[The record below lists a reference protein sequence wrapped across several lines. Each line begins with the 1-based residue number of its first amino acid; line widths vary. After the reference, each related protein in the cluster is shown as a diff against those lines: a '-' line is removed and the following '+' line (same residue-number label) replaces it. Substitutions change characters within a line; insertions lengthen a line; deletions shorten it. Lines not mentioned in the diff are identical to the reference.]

1 MAKGLYLLIFI
12 TKNKTKIT
20 QYTSVFKSL
29 FGYFTA
35 RIIIC
40 NNSFDFAG
48 ISLGSQT
55 CFYSPSL
62 SSDFSSPHL
71 MALGNSNFFS
81 SAIPPCCR
89 TIQLSLAPVPKFIK
103 KSTFV
108 HLKSFEILDPQH
120 SFFFKCSYQR
130 LTYLKKQSF
139 KIERFSFDTYK
150 MFIPFLKNWVL
161 HADILNLIHDTLKYR
176 YQGSHLKE
184 RKQGLPWW
192 LSG

>member
-1 MAKGLYLLIFI
+1 MAKGLYLLIFLA
-12 TKNKTKIT
+12 KSKTKIT

-35 RIIIC
+35 RIIIF
-40 NNSFDFAG
+40 NNSFDFSG

-62 SSDFSSPHL
+62 SSDFSSHL
-71 MALGNSNFFS
+71 MALWNSNFFS
-81 SAIPPCCR
+81 SAIPHVAEQFNSVQP
-89 TIQLSLAPVPKFIK
+89 QFLNSSKSLHLHILNPLKYLTHNILFFLNVLIK
-103 KSTFV
+103 
-108 HLKSFEILDPQH
+108 
-120 SFFFKCSYQR
+120 R

-184 RKQGLPWW
+184 IKQGLPWW